1 MDTTILTPRRGQ
13 NARRNETNGAANNRS
28 SLEPAESSGS
38 DEHGNDNAAGAPG
51 SGDNSSDNDE
61 RSDAETEASSSE
73 ADEDSTDSEELPAMV
88 NKLAENEIPATSI
101 RVLFNKRLRGLKR
114 KLEHLL
120 LEFSQDRYMEI
131 ERRQAEKNGSRA
143 EQKCRRQQRKYPR
156 VQAQAHL
163 ALVFPDGRIH
173 QSMSKDV
180 QEHPLSRRGT
190 ELLATALEHLV
201 QDQQLNMHM
210 TAASSAA
217 AAPIQSR
224 PARGTSRLAQPRR
237 ATTTLRKLAAAPKP
251 PAPSKRLV
259 TEARRVFREYVRP
272 LQGIEQPDSDIADAT
287 AAKLTVC
294 GGSRWKDCSQQCGC
308 MQSCAALR
316 EKSGWPESL
325 PCVDPNA
332 RETSVDVNWANR
344 FLSFAQECGWIIRA
358 GHAPQPNR
366 QALPGQAFRLRGTEP
381 TPHEAAPAPA
391 AAGISALLA
400 LQLGRPMPTEAT
412 ADADNASDRE
422 ALGRADPGDAD
433 VSGVRRHGQRRPPEA
448 IPAGS
453 PPPRRSGRDR
463 IPSRRIADDVGD
475 TSLMQPGARPFQAE
489 LRLTFGDDE
498 EGQNVQQTVWSAWRG
513 EASNRRQ
520 PLIDESNF
528 EFATIGT
535 LDLPEH
541 AAYWQQ
547 LCNHQQLFTAD
558 ALNVV
563 KSSLERCSL
572 QGDAQEETGQ
582 ASQGAAPAPSPLA
595 SDTQFP
601 LKQPFGDLD
610 LQFSG
615 ERTHRESP
623 EREASSAS

>member
-120 LEFSQDRYMEI
+120 LEFSQD
-131 ERRQAEKNGSRA
+131 
-143 EQKCRRQQRKYPR
+143 
-156 VQAQAHL
+156 
-163 ALVFPDGRIH
+163 
-173 QSMSKDV
+173 
-180 QEHPLSRRGT
+180 
-190 ELLATALEHLV
+190 
-201 QDQQLNMHM
+201 
-210 TAASSAA
+210 
-217 AAPIQSR
+217 
-224 PARGTSRLAQPRR
+224 
-237 ATTTLRKLAAAPKP
+237 
-251 PAPSKRLV
+251 
-259 TEARRVFREYVRP
+259 
-272 LQGIEQPDSDIADAT
+272 
-287 AAKLTVC
+287 
-294 GGSRWKDCSQQCGC
+294 
-308 MQSCAALR
+308 R